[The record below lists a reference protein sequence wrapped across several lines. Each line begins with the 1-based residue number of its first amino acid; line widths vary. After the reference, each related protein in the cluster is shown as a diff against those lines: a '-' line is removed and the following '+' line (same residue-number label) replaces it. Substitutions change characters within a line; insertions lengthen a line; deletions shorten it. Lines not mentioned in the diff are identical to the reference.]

1 MKEKPGDLVQ
11 HLLTRAR
18 EALEEAK
25 ILADSGH
32 WNTCVSRLYYSCFYV
47 VSALLHKQGLSSA
60 KHSGIR
66 SLFNN
71 HFVRTGLVSKDVSS
85 IYNDLFDRRQESDY
99 GPFFEFEECDA
110 MPWFREVEIFIST
123 INKLIDQ
130 IMHQFDT

>member
-18 EALEEAK
+18 ESYEEAR

-32 WNTCVSRLYYSCFYV
+32 WNTCVSRLYYACFYSA
-47 VSALLHKQGLSSA
+47 SALLEKHGLSSS
-60 KHSGIR
+60 KHSGVR

-71 HFVRTGLVSKDVSS
+71 HFARAGIITKDVSA

-99 GPFFEFEECDA
+99 GPFFEFEETDVT
-110 MPWFREVEIFIST
+110 PWFVEVEMFINVT
-123 INKLIDQ
+123 THLANQTTK
-130 IMHQFDT
+130 